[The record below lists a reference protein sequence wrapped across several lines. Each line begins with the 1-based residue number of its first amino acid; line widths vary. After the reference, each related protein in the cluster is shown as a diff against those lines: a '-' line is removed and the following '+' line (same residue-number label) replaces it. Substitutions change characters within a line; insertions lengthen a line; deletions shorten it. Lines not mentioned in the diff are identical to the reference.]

1 MQHREGIYRVNQQD
15 WPTNGVLLLSV
26 YQWAIHNAP
35 NY

>member
-1 MQHREGIYRVNQQD
+1 VNQQD

>member
-1 MQHREGIYRVNQQD
+1 VIQQD